1 MIKIKRNNIF
11 QLKGFTMIELLVAM
25 SIFIIFTSIAAGGFI
40 NILRNQR
47 VVLAL
52 MTANDNIGLTIEQMA
67 REIRTGYNF
76 CKVSE
81 NKFQFVNANDKV
93 IRYGFDPGSGSIMR
107 GISVSSGGSSFD
119 FCSEAD
125 DNWFEFKKITADNVK
140 INKFNIGICG
150 KNIISS
156 ILIDDCDSGGTGA
169 SYPPRITISF
179 GITSAEPDIEKL
191 NIFTNIQTTISSRN
205 I

>member
-1 MIKIKRNNIF
+1 MKIKNFKFKINN
-11 QLKGFTMIELLVAM
+11 KGFTITELLIAM
-25 SIFIIFTSIAAGGFI
+25 SIFIILTSIVAGGFI

-47 VVLAL
+47 VITAL
-52 MTANDNIGLTIEQMA
+52 MAANDNMGLTMEQIA

-76 CKVSE
+76 CKISE
-81 NKFQFVNANDKV
+81 NKFQFVNANNEV
-93 IRYGFDPGSGSIMR
+93 IRYGVELGGIVK
-107 GISVSSGGSSFD
+107 GISSSFGESSSD
-119 FCSEAD
+119 FCSEAAD
-125 DNWFEFKKITADNVK
+125 IWFKFKKITADNVK

-156 ILIDDCDSGGTGA
+156 VLTDDCGSGGI
-169 SYPPRITISF
+169 SYPPRITISI

-191 NIFTNIQTTISSRN
+191 GIFTNIQTTITSRN

>member
-1 MIKIKRNNIF
+1 MKKIKKNNIF
-11 QLKGFTMIELLVAM
+11 QFKGFTMIELLMTM
-25 SIFIIFTSIAAGGFI
+25 SIFIILTSIAAGGFI

-47 VVLAL
+47 VILAL
-52 MTANDNIGLTIEQMA
+52 MTANDNMGLTIEQIA

-81 NKFQFVNANDKV
+81 SKFQFVNADNKV
-93 IRYGFDPGSGSIMR
+93 IRYGFDAGSIVR
-107 GISVSSGGSSFD
+107 GISLVLLGGSSSD
-119 FCSEAD
+119 FCSETD
-125 DNWFEFKKITADNVK
+125 DSLFEFKKITADNVK

-156 ILIDDCDSGGTGA
+156 ILIDDCDSGGTGN
-169 SYPPRITISF
+169 SYPPRITINI

-191 NIFTNIQTTISSRN
+191 NIFTNIQTTVSSRN
-205 I
+205 L